1 MTSDSSKKLFEVA
14 RTHKWNHMPVEDVLF
29 NGVMRELAN
38 MTNIELQSGV
48 CRHITGARSNK
59 LKDLNKLYSELNV
72 SGNQK
77 I

>member
-14 RTHKWNHMPVEDVLF
+14 STHKWNHMPVEDVLF